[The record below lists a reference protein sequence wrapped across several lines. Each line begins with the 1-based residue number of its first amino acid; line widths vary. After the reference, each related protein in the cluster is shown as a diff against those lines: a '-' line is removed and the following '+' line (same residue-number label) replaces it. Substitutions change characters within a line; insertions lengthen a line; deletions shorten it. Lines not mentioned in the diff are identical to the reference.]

1 MGVFRKQEKD
11 IATQTNEKGL
21 KSVQVLALLGP
32 DLKDRA
38 RSGMV

>member
-1 MGVFRKQEKD
+1 MFRKQEEG

-21 KSVQVLALLGP
+21 KSDHALALLGP
-32 DLKDRA
+32 DLKDQQ